1 MLALIGLAMLGLPRV
16 ILHDLHIID
25 SAHPL
30 SWILSLGPVAVWV
43 AVAVARK
50 VPHPFLTV
58 LTIGVIFGVMLASTH
73 QMLWGYLYADHPEFL
88 SNDGIAGV
96 VPRLAVI
103 PGGLFAGAAL
113 GAVGGLITWGIQ
125 AALRRNPGLRL
136 DRDADSNPIDGYPG
150 RQQRLAASLSCR
162 SCETSQANRA

>member
-1 MLALIGLAMLGLPRV
+1 MVALAMLGLPRV

-50 VPHPFLTV
+50 VRRPFLTV
-58 LTIGVIFGVMLASTH
+58 LAIGVIFGLMLVVTH
-73 QMLWGYLYADHPEFL
+73 QLLWEYLYADHPEFRG
-88 SNDGIAGV
+88 NDGIAGI

-113 GAVGGLITWGIQ
+113 GALGGLVTWGIQ
-125 AALRRNPGLRL
+125 VAIGRNGSRP
-136 DRDADSNPIDGYPG
+136 S
-150 RQQRLAASLSCR
+150 
-162 SCETSQANRA
+162 